1 MSIDALVINLD
12 TAEAR
17 WDFQQRQLQH
27 LGIAYQ
33 RLVATSTQSLDSLT
47 YEQWANDWQR
57 KLRKTEVACFLSHYR
72 AWQIVSDTGRPWL
85 ILEDDALL
93 SERLPQVLDSIDI
106 YLQAGLLSD
115 SLAFDHISF
124 ETRGRKKLYSRHPLP
139 QVFLPSSFGINLHN
153 LYSDKSGAAA
163 YLLTPKGAKILLDTV
178 SATGA
183 GLADALLCHNESLAS
198 LQTVPALALQM
209 DMVTHYQLGLTTDLI
224 QNLSQSSISNSSNHK
239 PTANN
244 LSDTLRFKRRR
255 LLAQAQRAHK
265 QITFRNTAIYQE
277 IKPIHRDFAYLNT
290 LS

>member
-57 KLRKTEVACFLSHYR
+57 KLRTTEVACFLSHYR

-93 SERLPQVLDSIDI
+93 SERLPQVLDSIDT

-124 ETRGRKKLYSRHPLP
+124 ETRGRKKLFSIHPLSQGLFP
-139 QVFLPSSFGINLHN
+139 TSFGINLHH
-153 LYSDKSGAAA
+153 LYLDKSGAAA

-183 GLADALLCHNESLAS
+183 GLADALLCHNESLVS

-209 DMVTHYQLGLTTDLI
+209 DMATYYQITLPSAHSDTM
-224 QNLSQSSISNSSNHK
+224 QASSISHIAHAK
-239 PTANN
+239 PKANT
-244 LSDTLRFKRRR
+244 LSDQLKFKKRR
-255 LLAQAQRAHK
+255 LLAQAEQAK
-265 QITFRNTAIYQE
+265 KLVSFRNLSEYAMILPDNEDFTF
-277 IKPIHRDFAYLNT
+277 IKIL
-290 LS
+290 

>member
-93 SERLPQVLDSIDI
+93 CERLPQVLDSIDI
-106 YLQAGLLSD
+106 YLQAGLSD
-115 SLAFDHISF
+115 SLALDHISF
-124 ETRGRKKLYSRHPLP
+124 ETRGRKKLFSRHPLP
-139 QVFLPSSFGINLHN
+139 QGLFPTSFGINLHR
-153 LYSDKSGAAA
+153 LY
-163 YLLTPKGAKILLDTV
+163 LD
-178 SATGA
+178 
-183 GLADALLCHNESLAS
+183 
-198 LQTVPALALQM
+198 
-209 DMVTHYQLGLTTDLI
+209 
-224 QNLSQSSISNSSNHK
+224 
-239 PTANN
+239 
-244 LSDTLRFKRRR
+244 
-255 LLAQAQRAHK
+255 
-265 QITFRNTAIYQE
+265 
-277 IKPIHRDFAYLNT
+277 
-290 LS
+290 